1 MLQIVLETHIQEDCG
16 VQHHEVLGSEPTN
29 LIEMLR
35 CKNANY
41 FRRAERLTAL
51 KFLLYLNHPL

>member
-16 VQHHEVLGSEPTN
+16 VQIHNGRGFEPTN
-29 LIEMLR
+29 LVEMLR

-41 FRRAERLTAL
+41 FRRAKRLQHCGRC
-51 KFLLYLNHPL
+51 LYLNHPL